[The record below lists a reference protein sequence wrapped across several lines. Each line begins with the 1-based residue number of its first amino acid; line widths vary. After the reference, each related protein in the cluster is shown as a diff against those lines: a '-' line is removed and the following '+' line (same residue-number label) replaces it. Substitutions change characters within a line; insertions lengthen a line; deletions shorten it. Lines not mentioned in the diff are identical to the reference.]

1 MVFLKGRMNR
11 VSTIVLI
18 LILIASSALVVFSN
32 NGTNYPG
39 PKINPSGTP
48 ISQYSKG
55 QSLYN
60 VSFLETGL
68 LYEMGWKVNLSGD
81 VERSFGPVISFSEPN
96 GTYQYGIANVSG
108 YSSSL
113 NVGTITVNGFNITQ
127 NVVFTNLYNKITFTE
142 SGLYSGSSWGV
153 ILNGTTERSSNST
166 ITFLLPNGIYNY
178 NVLPVSGMNI
188 VQPSGT
194 VSVSG
199 SDVDIAVQFTSSFY
213 DVSFLATGLPS
224 GLSWSVN
231 LNNTVVSST
240 ASTIVFLEQSGTYNY
255 TVSNV
260 SGFFAIPSTGKVVVN
275 GVTVN
280 NGNVEVEINFVKS
293 YYSLAFSETSLPAGM
308 TWSVYVY
315 NSTLKLNIGQSSS
328 SNTITFNLP
337 NGSFR
342 YSVVTEQG
350 YAAVPPSGT
359 INVSGSSTAITIVFE
374 QGYYTIQFRETGLDT
389 GTPWQVVVKS
399 TSTPSNNIVESSD
412 NSSILFSLPAGG
424 YNYSAENLTG
434 YTVSGTGTITVSNA
448 NEIVN
453 LVYSSSYYKVTFTET
468 GLPSGTEWGV
478 NLNSI
483 SEHSSTNVIT
493 FLLPNGIYNYN
504 VLPVSGMNIVQPSG
518 TVSVSGSDVDIA
530 VQFTSS
536 FYDVSFLATGL
547 PSGLSWSVNLN
558 NTVVSSTAST
568 IVFLEQSGTYNYTVS
583 NVSGFFAIPST
594 GKVVVNG
601 VTVNNGNVEVEINFV
616 KSYYSLAFSETS
628 LPAGMTWSVYVYNST
643 LKLNIGQSSSSN
655 TITFNLP
662 NGSFRYSVVTEQ
674 GYAAVPPS
682 GTINVSGSSTAIT
695 IVFEQ
700 GYYTIQFRE
709 TGLDTGTPWQVV
721 VKSTS
726 TPSNNIVESSDN
738 SSILFSLPAGGYN
751 YSAENLT
758 GYTVSGTG
766 TITVSNANEIVN
778 LVYSSSY
785 YKVTFTETGL
795 PSGTEWNIVVSSSGT
810 SLSLNESSYNNTI
823 TYYLIDGIYNFK
835 VINESGFVNT
845 PVGEKFIV
853 QGAYINQPVFFSSKY
868 FPVYFNESG
877 LLPSTQWA
885 IKLNNT
891 IERSQG
897 KQVTFQMKDG
907 IYNFSVIPVSGFVLL
922 NPLPPTTI
930 TVNGVSYQNISFKN
944 TTELTN
950 VSIGKKY
957 TVYFNETG
965 LVAGS
970 NWQVLVNQSKTQ
982 VFNSSQDSGTVRF
995 SLRNGTYYYKI
1006 LDPSSYYSVS
1016 NSSGYFNVSGTYQ
1029 TINTTFLTNV
1039 NSVSFTETG
1048 LPSGTDWSVVAS
1060 GTNISTAASSSGT
1073 GTVTLL
1079 LPNGTYFFEFIQVG
1093 NYTSN
1098 PHFEYI
1104 NINRTFEQSITFTPS
1119 IYQVG
1124 FKEKGLP
1131 SGTDWSV
1138 VVNGAIYSS
1147 GGTGSVFLELQNG
1160 TYYYYISPIAG
1171 YNDTNSSGVM
1181 TISGNSFHIQTT
1193 FTNIVYRL
1201 EFTETGLSP
1210 GSSWSVTVGSKV
1222 YTSDFSNMTIHLV
1235 NGTYHYYINLQYGY
1249 TATNASGFLN
1259 ITGSDIALRTTFKS
1273 DLSTIQFHETGLPS
1287 GTVWVVTINGTT
1299 YSSSNG
1305 IIANHLL
1312 NGTYEY
1318 FVAVPYG
1325 YAATNSSGFIYMQ
1338 GTPVFVNVTFMSDL
1352 HKIQFTETGLPSGT
1366 DWSVVASGTNIST
1379 AASSSGTGTVT
1390 LLLPNGT
1397 YFFEFIQV
1405 GNYTSNP
1412 HFEYININRTF
1423 EQSITFTP
1431 SIYQVGFK
1439 EKGLPSGTDWSV
1451 VVNGAIYSS
1460 GGTGS
1465 VFLEL
1470 QNGTYYYYISPI
1482 AGYNDT
1488 NSSGVMTISGNSFHI
1503 QTTFTNIVY
1512 RLEFTETGLSPGS
1525 SWSVTVGSKVYTSDF
1540 SNMTIHLVNGT
1551 YHYYINLQYGYTATN
1566 ASGFLNITG
1575 SDIALRTTFKS
1586 DLSTIQFHETGLPSG
1601 TVWVVTINGT
1611 TYSSSNGIIAN
1622 HLLNGTY
1629 EYFVAVPYGYA
1640 ATNSSGFIYMQG
1652 TPVFVNVTFMSDLHK
1667 IQFTE
1672 TGLPSGTDWSVSIN
1686 GTIYTSSGSGTIS
1699 VNLPN
1704 GTYLYVIMAVST
1716 YYVSSP
1722 FGTAYLD
1729 GGILSI
1735 QATFYNV
1742 QYNLE
1747 ITESGLPSGLE
1758 WGVSYIYNQ
1767 GSNHLI
1773 TVSNSENIQVVNGT
1787 YILWFSLSNSSKF
1800 NYYPEPLEVIIYI
1813 NGNNRNFLVHY
1824 SDFVYNI
1831 SLLQKGLPTNT
1842 NWSINFNGLVV
1853 LSNHSNY
1860 INMTLQNGTYS
1871 FTVNDYNAYYPI
1883 NATQAIFV
1891 HGVNEV
1897 ITVAYNI
1904 SLYRVTFAENG
1915 LSVGSEWNLSLK
1927 GLYNSSSATYSTSS
1941 VNFELTN
1948 GTYLYTVTSVNKT
1961 YMAPP
1966 SGTFTLSGSPK
1977 TIYLNFTE
1985 VTYNVTFKESGL
1997 PSNTRWSINLDG
2009 NIMSTNNTTIT
2020 EYLSNGTY
2028 DYSISEITGYHI
2040 TSTSYGNFTVSGKSV
2055 LTDVTYTKNQTTP
2068 TPPPPQPTP
2077 PAKKPF
2083 SLPFYFYEVLIIVII
2098 AGVGIGV
2105 TIYTQQKKKMN
2116 K

>member
-1 MVFLKGRMNR
+1 MFIYSLIVPVNHMVFLKGRMNR

-166 ITFLLPNGIYNY
+166 
-178 NVLPVSGMNI
+178 
-188 VQPSGT
+188 
-194 VSVSG
+194 
-199 SDVDIAVQFTSSFY
+199 
-213 DVSFLATGLPS
+213 
-224 GLSWSVN
+224 
-231 LNNTVVSST
+231 
-240 ASTIVFLEQSGTYNY
+240 
-255 TVSNV
+255 
-260 SGFFAIPSTGKVVVN
+260 
-275 GVTVN
+275 
-280 NGNVEVEINFVKS
+280 
-293 YYSLAFSETSLPAGM
+293 
-308 TWSVYVY
+308 
-315 NSTLKLNIGQSSS
+315 
-328 SNTITFNLP
+328 
-337 NGSFR
+337 
-342 YSVVTEQG
+342 
-350 YAAVPPSGT
+350 
-359 INVSGSSTAITIVFE
+359 
-374 QGYYTIQFRETGLDT
+374 
-389 GTPWQVVVKS
+389 
-399 TSTPSNNIVESSD
+399 
-412 NSSILFSLPAGG
+412 
-424 YNYSAENLTG
+424 
-434 YTVSGTGTITVSNA
+434 
-448 NEIVN
+448 
-453 LVYSSSYYKVTFTET
+453 
-468 GLPSGTEWGV
+468 
-478 NLNSI
+478 
-483 SEHSSTNVIT
+483 IT

-1366 DWSVVASGTNIST
+1366 DWSV
-1379 AASSSGTGTVT
+1379 
-1390 LLLPNGT
+1390 
-1397 YFFEFIQV
+1397 
-1405 GNYTSNP
+1405 
-1412 HFEYININRTF
+1412 
-1423 EQSITFTP
+1423 
-1431 SIYQVGFK
+1431 
-1439 EKGLPSGTDWSV
+1439 
-1451 VVNGAIYSS
+1451 
-1460 GGTGS
+1460 
-1465 VFLEL
+1465 
-1470 QNGTYYYYISPI
+1470 
-1482 AGYNDT
+1482 
-1488 NSSGVMTISGNSFHI
+1488 
-1503 QTTFTNIVY
+1503 
-1512 RLEFTETGLSPGS
+1512 
-1525 SWSVTVGSKVYTSDF
+1525 
-1540 SNMTIHLVNGT
+1540 
-1551 YHYYINLQYGYTATN
+1551 
-1566 ASGFLNITG
+1566 
-1575 SDIALRTTFKS
+1575 
-1586 DLSTIQFHETGLPSG
+1586 
-1601 TVWVVTINGT
+1601 
-1611 TYSSSNGIIAN
+1611 
-1622 HLLNGTY
+1622 
-1629 EYFVAVPYGYA
+1629 
-1640 ATNSSGFIYMQG
+1640 
-1652 TPVFVNVTFMSDLHK
+1652 
-1667 IQFTE
+1667 
-1672 TGLPSGTDWSVSIN
+1672 SIN